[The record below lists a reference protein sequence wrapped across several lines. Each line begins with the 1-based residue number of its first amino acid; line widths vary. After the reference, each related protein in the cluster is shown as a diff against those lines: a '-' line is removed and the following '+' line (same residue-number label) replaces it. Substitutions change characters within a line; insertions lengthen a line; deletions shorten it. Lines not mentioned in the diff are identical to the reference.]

1 MIAAPAQYL
10 LRIDDLCPTVS
21 AEPWLQIRQLIE
33 AFNLKPILAVVPENW
48 DADLEVSPPD
58 PFFWEQM
65 RTLESAGAVIGLHGY
80 RHICVN
86 LGRSILGLSRA
97 SEFAGAAAEMQ
108 RTWIRVG
115 LHILRGHGLSPR
127 IWVAPRHGFDA
138 QTLAALRAEEIHLLS
153 DGFARVPFV
162 RNGITWIPQQLWSPV
177 EKNCGLWT
185 ICVHPNTINDG
196 EIDRLR
202 AFLRA
207 HASQFSSVDHLL
219 AKVPIATLTLAER
232 AYADVALARVRASR
246 TLRRIPRLALRS
258 SNPV

>member
-21 AEPWLQIRQLIE
+21 AEPWLEFRQLIE
-33 AFNLKPILAVVPENW
+33 EFHLKPILAVVPENW
-48 DADLEVSPPD
+48 DPDLEVSPPD
-58 PFFWEQM
+58 PDFWAQM
-65 RTLESAGAVIGLHGY
+65 RALESAGAVIGLHGY
-80 RHICVN
+80 RHHCVN
-86 LGRSILGLSRA
+86 SGRSLLSLHRN
-97 SEFAGAAAEMQ
+97 SEFAGAAAEKQ

-115 LHILRGHGLSPR
+115 LHNLRGRGLNPR

-138 QTLAALRAEEIHLLS
+138 QTLAALRTEGIDLLS
-153 DGFARVPFV
+153 DGFARAPFF
-162 RNGITWIPQQLWSPV
+162 RDGITWIPQQLWSPV
-177 EKNCGLWT
+177 EKNCGVWT
-185 ICVHPNTINDG
+185 ICVHPNTIKDE
-196 EIDRLR
+196 EITRLR

-219 AKVPIATLTLAER
+219 DKVPAPTLTLAER

-246 TLRRIPRLALRS
+246 TLRRIPRLGFRS

>member
-21 AEPWLQIRQLIE
+21 AERWLQFRTLIE
-33 AFNLKPILAVVPENW
+33 EFNLKPILAIVPENW
-48 DADLEVSPPD
+48 DPDLEVSPPD
-58 PFFWEQM
+58 PRFWEQM
-65 RTLESAGAVIGLHGY
+65 RALESAGAVIGLHGY
-80 RHICVN
+80 RHLCVN
-86 LGRSILGLSRA
+86 SGRSLLGLHRN

-115 LHILRGHGLSPR
+115 LHILRGQGLNPR

-138 QTLAALRAEEIHLLS
+138 QTLAALRTEGIHLLS

-162 RNGITWIPQQLWSPV
+162 RNGITWVPQQLWFPI
-177 EKNCGLWT
+177 EKHCGLWT
-185 ICVHPNTINDG
+185 ICIHPNTVKD
-196 EIDRLR
+196 EEVTRLR

-219 AKVPIATLTLAER
+219 AKVSAPTLTLAER
-232 AYADVALARVRASR
+232 VYADVALARIKASR
-246 TLRRIPRLALRS
+246 TLRRMPRLVFRS
-258 SNPV
+258 SNPA